1 MKRGPDPLSGPFP
14 DTVPMELTQERIDF
28 LKRDFERGF
37 VSFCKIKAEA
47 VRPGY
52 FESSVDISESHR
64 QQDGFIHAGLMA
76 TMADHTAGYAAFSLV
91 PEDHRILTV
100 EFKINFL
107 RPASGDRLLCQSHI
121 IRPGTQILVGESM
134 VFDIKGDTQK
144 EVARALVTLASV
156 PLERLHTP

>member
-1 MKRGPDPLSGPFP
+1 
-14 DTVPMELTQERIDF
+14 MELTQERIEF
-28 LKRDFERGF
+28 LKKDFERGF
-37 VSFCKIKAEA
+37 VSFCKIRAKA

-52 FESSVDISESHR
+52 FESFVDILECHR

-107 RPASGDRLLCQSHI
+107 RPAFGDQLVCQSQI
-121 IRPGTQILVGESM
+121 IRPGAQILVGESM
-134 VFDIKGDTQK
+134 VFDIKGDSRK

-156 PLERLHTP
+156 PVERLQNP